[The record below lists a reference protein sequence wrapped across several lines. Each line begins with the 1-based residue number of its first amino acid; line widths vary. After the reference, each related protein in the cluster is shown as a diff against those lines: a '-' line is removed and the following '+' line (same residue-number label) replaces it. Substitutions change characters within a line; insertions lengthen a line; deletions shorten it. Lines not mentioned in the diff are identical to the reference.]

1 MVKQCCCG
9 IILVKR
15 VTSDGPM
22 QLIFFDEKEYDD
34 ALHHFRAN
42 SKKYKIKDNFWGFQV
57 QTAKNAIYLVD
68 NF

>member
-1 MVKQCCCG
+1 
-9 IILVKR
+9 
-15 VTSDGPM
+15 M
-22 QLIFFDEKEYDD
+22 QLIFFDEKEYSN

-42 SKKYKIKDNFWGFQV
+42 SKKYEVKDNFWGFQV